1 MLCYL
6 YAGYTMLW
14 LGLTRSSWW
23 IIFSGLFWGIAL
35 HSKIQVPPFWAVS
48 MVLPLGLVIWR
59 KQWRKGAMIGF
70 GIFIA
75 LITYLTILRVQ
86 SYFILPSPIE
96 KPLVELLFNSVVLVR
111 DWPVRSLAFKIAIL
125 FALPILIGY
134 PYVGWQLLVR
144 LEIFNK
150 FIANKPSQIYQKENG
165 DENEGDSRDV
175 IELALWGLGAS

>member
-1 MLCYL
+1 
-6 YAGYTMLW
+6 
-14 LGLTRSSWW
+14 
-23 IIFSGLFWGIAL
+23 
-35 HSKIQVPPFWAVS
+35 
-48 MVLPLGLVIWR
+48 
-59 KQWRKGAMIGF
+59 MIGF